1 MVNRPLPIRTL
12 ALAAGLAAGTNLS
25 TGHALAADDV
35 NALPGSQNQP
45 TSAKASLERIESML
59 SVSKVVKAK
68 AEISRI
74 AVDSSLSLTS
84 AERTRLAE
92 LSRLVDSRSASM
104 NKIEMS
110 LQRAELAVETGDLR
124 TAEAHAKAVLKDSK
138 SDVAAKT
145 RAEGLV
151 AQIDRERSAVAEK
164 VPGAIRSAINA
175 YDNGEYLQAKNLLE
189 AVTRSGVE
197 LTADQKSVV
206 DTYQMRVVQIAE
218 TRKDLFG
225 SPAAAGMLQPGEI
238 QPRRPEDPA
247 ATPSAPTPAPAA
259 EQPAATPT
267 PTPAAEQPAQPAA
280 TPTPAAEQPAAA
292 PQPPVADPVVEARKA
307 EGARELARANGLFDE
322 KKYNEAQNVFRGLRD
337 NFRDV
342 LSADQLTQVTNN
354 LLACQT
360 ALRATVGA
368 QGNILND
375 YTKQTGLEIQQF
387 RAEFNN
393 YLAKAAKSLAEG
405 DATRARDEV
414 AAANVLLAQKRQI
427 ISETE
432 AADLSKRADAIKA
445 DIAAKE
451 AQLSIDKA
459 NLTQAQLKARTEA
472 QMADQAT
479 EKARRIRE
487 SIDRARQLQNER
499 KYKEALQ
506 VVDQIIFLDPLNPTG
521 LLLRDVLRDMAV
533 YQNYWDIKNI
543 NSRAMNDLS
552 LQNTAALRPALNVME
567 YPLEWPDLSKSRGD
581 AVAFQESPENRK
593 VLATIEGTRLP
604 RIDFQD
610 TSFKAALDYLRTFAN
625 LNMDV
630 DWPSL
635 EDKNIQQDATVSL
648 SLTNPTFKAV
658 LDRVLDKVS
667 GSNIDINSRAGWTV
681 EDGVLKIA
689 SEDRLRKQRTMIVY
703 DVKDLLFEVRDKTNA
718 PQFDIQS
725 AFQAG
730 GGGGGGGQ
738 SPIQQQN
745 NQQGDTQRPIED
757 RLRDLR
763 NILTEQVDKDGW
775 VDNGGETGSI
785 QTYQSNL
792 IITNTPKNHRAIEGL
807 LSQLRRVRNMQ
818 INVEG
823 RFLLVS
829 QDFYEQ
835 VGFDV
840 DVYLNAHGNQTRFI
854 RGQGDYAFMPSQFF
868 SNGRYVGNNVNS
880 SNKITDSNQD
890 GIPDSPFLNNGPSA
904 PPPENFS
911 PIGII
916 NGSQQLASSLLNT
929 SFAGQVRDA
938 APALGISG
946 TFLDDIQVDFLVEA
960 TQADRRSVSLTAP
973 RLTFTNGQ
981 VANVSI
987 ARQISYVSD
996 LQPQVSQGAVA
1007 FDVTPGTVSEGVGL
1021 LVGGV
1026 ILADRRYVMLDVR
1039 IQTSKYKEPFRTRE
1053 VTAVVAGGGGSGGI
1067 VQSGSTGSF
1076 IELPE
1081 ATVQTVETTVT
1092 VPDQGTVLLGGQRV
1106 SSEVEVEAG
1115 VPVLSKIPILN
1126 RFFSNRAMTR
1136 EESTLLMLI
1145 RPNIIIQDENE
1156 ERNFPGLRET
1166 LRTGG

>member
-25 TGHALAADDV
+25 AASAFAADDV
-35 NALPGSQNQP
+35 KNSNPAQGS
-45 TSAKASLERIESML
+45 TAKAAIERIEGL
-59 SVSKVVKAK
+59 LAVSKVVKAK
-68 AEISRI
+68 DELSKLAT
-74 AVDSSLSLTS
+74 DGSLSMTNS
-84 AERTRLAE
+84 ERSRLGE
-92 LSRLVDSRSASM
+92 LSRLIESRSANM
-104 NKIEMS
+104 NKFEMS
-110 LQRAELAVETGDLR
+110 LQKAELSLDSGDFR
-124 TAEAHAKAVLKDSK
+124 NAEAHAKAVMKDSK
-138 SDVAAKT
+138 ADVSSKT
-145 RAEGLV
+145 KAEELV
-151 AQIDRERSAVAEK
+151 ARIDRERSALAEK
-164 VPGAIRSAINA
+164 IPGAIRGAVNA
-175 YDNGEYLQAKNLLE
+175 YDNGEYVQAKGLLE
-189 AVTRSGVE
+189 AVTRSGIE
-197 LTADQKSVV
+197 LTADQRATVE
-206 DTYQMRVVQIAE
+206 DYQMRVIQIAE
-218 TRKDLFG
+218 VRKDLFG
-225 SPAAAGMLQPGEI
+225 GGASAGVLQPGEI
-238 QPRRPEDPA
+238 QPRKPEDPS
-247 ATPSAPTPAPAA
+247 ATPTPAPTPAPA
-259 EQPAATPT
+259 ETPSK
-267 PTPAAEQPAQPAA
+267 PTPAAEQPANPAPATQPESKPAESAPAVAPAA
-280 TPTPAAEQPAAA
+280 QPT
-292 PQPPVADPVVEARKA
+292 VDPVVEARKA
-307 EGARELARANGLFDE
+307 EAGRELARANGLFDE
-322 KKYNEAQNVFRGLRD
+322 KKYNEAQNAYRNLRD

-342 LSADQLTQVTNN
+342 LNADQMTQVTNN
-354 LLACQT
+354 LLTCQT
-360 ALRATVGA
+360 ALRATVG
-368 QGNILND
+368 QGNVLST
-375 YTKQTGLEIQQF
+375 YTQQVGLEVQQF

-393 YLAKAAKSLAEG
+393 NVTQANKALSEG
-405 DATRARDEV
+405 DVQRARG
-414 AAANVLLAQKRQI
+414 ALATAKLLLAQKRNL

-432 AADLSKRADAIKA
+432 ANELAKRAEILEA
-445 DIAAKE
+445 DVAKKDGELAAARANMTQKE
-451 AQLSIDKA
+451 LEDRAKMQ
-459 NLTQAQLKARTEA
+459 QAEAATVKAR
-472 QMADQAT
+472 Q
-479 EKARRIRE
+479 IRE
-487 SIDRARQLQNER
+487 SIDRARQLQSER

-506 VVDQIIFLDPLNPTG
+506 VVDQILFLDNLNPTG

-533 YQNYWDIKNI
+533 YENWWKVKNNVSRSTQDMNIQN
-543 NSRAMNDLS
+543 M
-552 LQNTAALRPALNVME
+552 QALVVPQNVMD
-567 YPLEWPDLSKSRGD
+567 YPPEWPDLSARRGD
-581 AVAFQESPENRK
+581 ALAYQEPPENRK
-593 VLATIEGTRLP
+593 ILATIEGTRLP
-604 RIDFQD
+604 RVDFQD
-610 TSFKAALDYLRTFAN
+610 TTFKQALDYLRTVGN

-635 EDKNIQQDATVSL
+635 QDKNINEDATVSL

-658 LDRVLDKVS
+658 LDRVLEKVS

-681 EDGVLKIA
+681 DDGVLKIA
-689 SEDRLRKQRTMIVY
+689 SEDRLRRNKTMIVY
-703 DVKDLLFEVRDKTNA
+703 DIKDLLFEVRDKTNA

-745 NQQGDTQRPIED
+745 QQNGPTQRPIED
-757 RLRDLR
+757 RIRDLR
-763 NILTEQVDKDGW
+763 NIITEQVDKDGW

-854 RGQGDYAFMPSQFF
+854 RGQGNYAFMPSEFF
-868 SNGRYVGNNVNS
+868 QNGRYAGNNVAS
-880 SNKITDSNQD
+880 GNKTTDTNQD
-890 GIPDSPFLNNGPSA
+890 GIPDSPPLNNGPAA
-904 PPPENFS
+904 PAPENFS

-916 NGSQQLASSLLNT
+916 NGSNQLASSLLNT

-946 TFLDDIQVDFLVEA
+946 TFLDDIQVDFLIEA

-987 ARQISYVSD
+987 ARQISYVAD
-996 LQPQVSQGAVA
+996 LTPQTSEGAVA
-1007 FDVTPGTVSEGVGL
+1007 FDVQPGTVSEGVGL

-1026 ILADRRYVMLDVR
+1026 IMADRRYVMLDVR

-1053 VTAVVAGGGGSGGI
+1053 VTAVVAGQGGNGGI
-1067 VQSGSTGSF
+1067 VNSGSTGSF

-1081 ATVQTVETTVT
+1081 ATVQTVDTTVT

-1106 SSEVEVEAG
+1106 TSEVEIEAG

-1156 ERNFPGLRET
+1156 DRFFPGLREQ

>member
-25 TGHALAADDV
+25 AGTALSADDT
-35 NALPGSQNQP
+35 NALPGNQSQP
-45 TSAKASLERIESML
+45 VSAKASLERIESFL
-59 SVSKVVKAK
+59 AVSKVVKAK
-68 AEISRI
+68 AEIARL
-74 AVDSSLSLTS
+74 AVDSSLSLTTS
-84 AERTRLAE
+84 ERTRLAE
-92 LSRLVDSRSASM
+92 LSRLVDSRSSSIS
-104 NKIEMS
+104 KIEMS
-110 LQRAELAVETGDLR
+110 LQRAEFAVETGDYR
-124 TAEAHAKAVLKDSK
+124 NAEAHAKAVIKDSK
-138 SDVAAKT
+138 SDVADKT
-145 RAEGLV
+145 RAEALV
-151 AQIDRERSAVAEK
+151 AQVDRERSAIAEK
-164 VPGAIRSAINA
+164 IPGTIRSAVNA
-175 YDNGEYLQAKNLLE
+175 YDNGEYLEAKSLLE

-197 LTADQKSVV
+197 LTADQKAAV
-206 DTYQMRVVQIAE
+206 DDYQMRVVQIAE
-218 TRKDLFG
+218 SRKDIFG

-238 QPRRPEDPA
+238 QPRRPEEPA
-247 ATPSAPTPAPAA
+247 ATPAATPAPAPSAEQPAPAPVAEQPSAQPAVQPAATPAPAA
-259 EQPAATPT
+259 E
-267 PTPAAEQPAQPAA
+267 
-280 TPTPAAEQPAAA
+280 AA
-292 PQPPVADPVVEARKA
+292 PQPPTADPVVEARKA
-307 EGARELARANGLFDE
+307 EGSRELARANGLFDE
-322 KKYNEAQNVFRGLRD
+322 KKYNEAQNVYRGLRD

-368 QGNILND
+368 QGNVLSD

-393 YLAKAAKSLAEG
+393 YLAKASKSLAEG
-405 DATRARDEV
+405 DAARARDEI

-432 AADLSKRADAIKA
+432 AAELSKRSDTIKA

-459 NLTQAQLKARTEA
+459 NLTQKQLEERTRA

-533 YQNYWDIKNI
+533 YQNYWDIKNNI
-543 NSRAMNDLS
+543 SRTMNDLS
-552 LQNTAALRPALNVME
+552 LQNQAAMRPALNVME
-567 YPLEWPDLSKSRGD
+567 YPLEWPDLSARRGD

-604 RIDFQD
+604 RVDFQD

-648 SLTNPTFKAV
+648 SLTNPSFKAV

-689 SEDRLRKQRTMIVY
+689 SEDRLRKQRTMVVY

-880 SNKITDSNQD
+880 SNKVDDSNQD
-890 GIPDSPFLNNGPSA
+890 GIPDSPFLNNGPAA